1 MNGQPALSGYSAAGT
16 AAERLKRDVGTDNNR
31 NEMDG
36 RGFGQRT
43 ARRQAESKGQR
54 GERANRVQTA
64 SGALRRC
71 EIEAWKLNVTRVENQ
86 TSQPEGAVYVLP
98 GAARRN

>member
-1 MNGQPALSGYSAAGT
+1 M
-16 AAERLKRDVGTDNNR
+16 ERISIPRRARNPLTRDVGTDNNR

-43 ARRQAESKGQR
+43 ARRRAESNGQR
-54 GERANRVQTA
+54 GEKASRVQTA

-71 EIEAWKLNVTRVENQ
+71 EIEAWKLDVSRVEKQ
-86 TSQPEGAVYVLP
+86 KSQPEGAVYVLP
-98 GAARRN
+98 GAAKRN

>member
-1 MNGQPALSGYSAAGT
+1 MIDSGAGI
-16 AAERLKRDVGTDNNR
+16 APVRRDVGTDNNR

-54 GERANRVQTA
+54 GEKAKRVQTA

-71 EIEAWKLNVTRVENQ
+71 EIEAWKPDVNRVEKQ
-86 TSQPEGAVYVLP
+86 KSQPEGAVYVLP
-98 GAARRN
+98 GAAKRN